1 MNTMDLAE
9 TRSWVVTDGN
19 VLKEGDIVCRNII
32 FWWQKT
38 ATRYIDTDGRDEFS
52 NEVKLN
58 LILFKQMTIIIQW

>member
-32 FWWQKT
+32 F
-38 ATRYIDTDGRDEFS
+38 
-52 NEVKLN
+52 
-58 LILFKQMTIIIQW
+58 